1 MKRLAKIIVILL
13 VIVYISKVGITT
25 FAGKNKTTV
34 VIYGSILIA
43 FNAQGYVIKNEMMI
57 NAPFDGKIKKLVPSG
72 EKVSKGT
79 PIVQVYS
86 ADFDEE
92 KLHQLD
98 EINRELKNQ
107 DTNIPFYSDV
117 QKLDNMIKTEE
128 QNYQNAIQQNSPDA
142 DKIQKRIED
151 LKAKKEEILSKGPII
166 LQRIENLKEQKEY
179 LEKYVEKN
187 AITINSPESGI
198 VSYYFDGSESIL
210 NERNMFNLNPTQLEN
225 LNFQS
230 KEISTEVKGDYPF
243 VKIVDNLE
251 WYLALVLNE
260 KQQDLLK
267 EGSNVKILIDN
278 YSGELRGKVIKTYKG
293 DDKLYIGIIEMIDEY
308 PNFYKTSKINVKVKV
323 KEYNGLKIPLSSIV
337 QKEGKEGVFVIKN
350 GKVPTF
356 KEVVIKAT
364 DGKYAIVE
372 SVDKTSGLKIYDE
385 IAVNGED
392 YLSK

>member
-210 NERNMFNLNPTQLEN
+210 NERNMFNLNPT
-225 LNFQS
+225 
-230 KEISTEVKGDYPF
+230 
-243 VKIVDNLE
+243 
-251 WYLALVLNE
+251 
-260 KQQDLLK
+260 
-267 EGSNVKILIDN
+267 
-278 YSGELRGKVIKTYKG
+278 
-293 DDKLYIGIIEMIDEY
+293 
-308 PNFYKTSKINVKVKV
+308 
-323 KEYNGLKIPLSSIV
+323 
-337 QKEGKEGVFVIKN
+337 
-350 GKVPTF
+350 
-356 KEVVIKAT
+356 
-364 DGKYAIVE
+364 
-372 SVDKTSGLKIYDE
+372 
-385 IAVNGED
+385 
-392 YLSK
+392 

>member
-1 MKRLAKIIVILL
+1 MKRLAKIVVILL
-13 VIVYISKVGITT
+13 VIVYIGKVGVTT
-25 FAGKNKTTV
+25 FANKNKTTV
-34 VIYGSILIA
+34 VTYGSISIA
-43 FNAQGYVIKNEMMI
+43 FNAQGYVIKNEMLI
-57 NAPFDGKIKKLVPSG
+57 NAPFDGKIKKLVQSG
-72 EKVSKGT
+72 EKIPKGT
-79 PIVQVYS
+79 PIVEVYS

-92 KLHQLD
+92 KLHQLE
-98 EINRELKNQ
+98 EIDRKLKNQ
-107 DTNIPFYSDV
+107 DTNIPFYSDI
-117 QKLDNMIKTEE
+117 QKLDNIIEKEE
-128 QNYQNAIQQNSPDA
+128 QNYQNAIQQGSPNA

-166 LQRIENLKEQKEY
+166 LQKIESLKEQKEY
-179 LEKYVEKN
+179 LKKYVEKN
-187 AITINSPESGI
+187 MITVNSPESGI
-198 VSYYFDGSESIL
+198 VSYYFDGNESIL

-230 KEISTEVKGDYPF
+230 KKISTEVKGDYPF

-260 KQQDLLK
+260 KQQNLLK
-267 EGSNVKILIDN
+267 EDSNVKILLDN
-278 YSGELRGKVIKTYKG
+278 YGGELRGKVIKTYKG

-308 PNFYKTSKINVKVKV
+308 PDFYKTSKINVKVKV
-323 KEYNGLKIPLSSIV
+323 KEYHGLKIPLSSIV
-337 QKEGKEGVFVIKN
+337 QKEGKKGVFVIKN

-372 SVDKTSGLKIYDE
+372 SVDKTSGLKVYDE

>member
-1 MKRLAKIIVILL
+1 
-13 VIVYISKVGITT
+13 
-25 FAGKNKTTV
+25 
-34 VIYGSILIA
+34 
-43 FNAQGYVIKNEMMI
+43 
-57 NAPFDGKIKKLVPSG
+57 
-72 EKVSKGT
+72 
-79 PIVQVYS
+79 
-86 ADFDEE
+86 
-92 KLHQLD
+92 
-98 EINRELKNQ
+98 
-107 DTNIPFYSDV
+107 
-117 QKLDNMIKTEE
+117 
-128 QNYQNAIQQNSPDA
+128 
-142 DKIQKRIED
+142 
-151 LKAKKEEILSKGPII
+151 
-166 LQRIENLKEQKEY
+166 
-179 LEKYVEKN
+179 
-187 AITINSPESGI
+187 
-198 VSYYFDGSESIL
+198 
-210 NERNMFNLNPTQLEN
+210 MFNLNPTQLEN

-243 VKIVDNLE
+243 VKIVDN
-251 WYLALVLNE
+251 
-260 KQQDLLK
+260 LLK

-323 KEYNGLKIPLSSIV
+323 KEFNGLKIPLSSIV

>member
-1 MKRLAKIIVILL
+1 VKRLARIVVILL
-13 VIVYISKVGITT
+13 MMVYISKVGITT
-25 FAGKNKTTV
+25 FANKNKTTV
-34 VIYGSILIA
+34 VRYGTILID
-43 FNAQGYVIKNEMMI
+43 FNTKGYVIKNEMVI
-57 NAPFDGKIKKLVPSG
+57 NAPFDGKIKKLIQSG
-72 EKVSKGT
+72 EKVPKGT
-79 PIVQVYS
+79 PIVEVYS
-86 ADFDEE
+86 TDFDEE
-92 KLHQLD
+92 KFHQLE
-98 EINRELKNQ
+98 EIDRELKNQ
-107 DTNIPFYSDV
+107 DTSIPFYLDI
-117 QKLDNMIKTEE
+117 QKLDNMIKKEE
-128 QNYQNAIQQNSPDA
+128 QDYQNAIQQNSPNA

-151 LKAKKEEILSKGPII
+151 LKAKKEQILSKGPIT
-166 LQRIENLKEQKEY
+166 LQKIENLKEQKEY
-179 LEKYVEKN
+179 LEKYIEKN

-251 WYLALVLNE
+251 WHLALVLNE
-260 KQQDLLK
+260 KQQGLLK
-267 EGSNVKILIDN
+267 EDSNVKILIDD
-278 YSGELRGKVIKTYKG
+278 YDGELRGKVIKTYKG

-308 PNFYKTSKINVKVKV
+308 PNFYKTSKINIEVKV

-337 QKEGKEGVFVIKN
+337 KKEGKEGVFVIKN
-350 GKVPTF
+350 GRVPIF

-372 SVDKTSGLKIYDE
+372 SADKTSGLKVYDE
-385 IAVNGED
+385 VAVNGED